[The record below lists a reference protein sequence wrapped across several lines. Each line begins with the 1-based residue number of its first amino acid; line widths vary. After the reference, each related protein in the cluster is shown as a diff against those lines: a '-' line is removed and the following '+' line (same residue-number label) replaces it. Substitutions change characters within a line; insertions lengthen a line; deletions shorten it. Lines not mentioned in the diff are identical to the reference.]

1 MQAPASS
8 PAWLVRFSAFAPA
21 KDVVEAWL
29 DGLGA
34 EGRADAEA
42 NPDAARTALRQVIVN
57 FRDTCTAVRADAST
71 GWKYTGSIMRAV
83 DAAFGL
89 APAMPTALWG
99 PKGATLHAPIKV
111 VDEDGRPGTLGLYW
125 GNVHGAARC
134 DVLKA
139 YGITHR
145 LNVAN
150 ECVRALPEVAELTT
164 ATVPMVDLQHEQM
177 EDVEAACFLWAEQI
191 RESLVVLR
199 EWQAAGA
206 VVHVNCQA
214 GRNRSGV
221 VIAAWLCLERGW
233 ELLPAVAHLR
243 SIGSLALGNPYLNV
257 ALVEVVG
264 KTDAERS
271 IEIPL
276 NLADDGEGNW
286 LTFSPPTTPKLG
298 SPSQDGSR
306 SPARGDVTSKAM
318 APEELARAAALKLEG
333 LGLGPLGDGEANA
346 DADAD
351 NEGIGARETE
361 DLQALADLADLF
373 DED

>member
-125 GNVHGAARC
+125 GNVHGHLHCHQIIDDGKVDRRYYNA
-134 DVLKA
+134 
-139 YGITHR
+139 
-145 LNVAN
+145 
-150 ECVRALPEVAELTT
+150 CV
-164 ATVPMVDLQHEQM
+164 
-177 EDVEAACFLWAEQI
+177 
-191 RESLVVLR
+191 
-199 EWQAAGA
+199 
-206 VVHVNCQA
+206 
-214 GRNRSGV
+214 
-221 VIAAWLCLERGW
+221 ERHNFF
-233 ELLPAVAHLR
+233 P
-243 SIGSLALGNPYLNV
+243 V
-257 ALVEVVG
+257 AL
-264 KTDAERS
+264 D
-271 IEIPL
+271 EIKAFFKGHDRK
-276 NLADDGEGNW
+276 AD
-286 LTFSPPTTPKLG
+286 
-298 SPSQDGSR
+298 
-306 SPARGDVTSKAM
+306 V
-318 APEELARAAALKLEG
+318 
-333 LGLGPLGDGEANA
+333 
-346 DADAD
+346 
-351 NEGIGARETE
+351 
-361 DLQALADLADLF
+361 
-373 DED
+373 